1 MTISLVNGVC
11 TKAFST
17 PMSALANLTTT
28 WTSGSTIVTTS
39 AVDVTTYACAGIGDE
54 NVCGDITLRR
64 LTEVTSGTAFAAQ
77 FVVYWQSSDFAKFPS
92 EYASSLAAAI
102 NVPFDDPATTS
113 SSMTDTNSAPPS
125 TNPNNEDPDTAMSPG
140 VIAGIAV
147 GIGAFLIISIVLLLY
162 LRRRMKQKQQ
172 RRLQHSDMWEME
184 GSSRGLKHFLGG
196 RWRAEQDG
204 TSQPV
209 EAGSTSVRIIPGP
222 PVELDTTPAERTQ

>member
-1 MTISLVNGVC
+1 MTV
-11 TKAFST
+11 
-17 PMSALANLTTT
+17 LANLTTT
-28 WTSGSTIVTTS
+28 WTRGSTTVTAS
-39 AVDVTTYACAGIGDE
+39 AVDLTTYACTGTGDE
-54 NVCGDITLRR
+54 NDCADTTLRR

-77 FVVYWQSSDFAKFPS
+77 FVVDWQSSDFSRFPS

-102 NVPFDDPATTS
+102 KVPFEDPVTTS
-113 SSMTDTNSAPPS
+113 PSTTSTNFVPPF
-125 TNPNNEDPDTAMSPG
+125 TNPNNEDPDAAMSPG
-140 VIAGIAV
+140 AIAGIAV
-147 GIGAFLIISIVLLLY
+147 GISAFLIFSIVLLLY

-172 RRLQHSDMWEME
+172 QRLQHSDMWEME